1 LWGLSTLA
9 ITCPPAYFLTQWQ
22 YKIFEKR
29 LTLKDEKITLMQE
42 AIQAISMIKTM
53 AAEKF
58 WFTRIKTVRD
68 KEFSKMTQARLIGIV
83 SGVL

>member
-1 LWGLSTLA
+1 
-9 ITCPPAYFLTQWQ
+9 
-22 YKIFEKR
+22 
-29 LTLKDEKITLMQE
+29 MQE